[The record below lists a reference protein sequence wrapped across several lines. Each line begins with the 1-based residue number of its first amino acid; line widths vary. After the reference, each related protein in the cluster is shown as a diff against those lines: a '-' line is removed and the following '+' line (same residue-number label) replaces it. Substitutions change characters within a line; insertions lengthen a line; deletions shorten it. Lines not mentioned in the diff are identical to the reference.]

1 MSRFFEQVVT
11 QADQE
16 SKSVIGY
23 TVMDFQD
30 DGFGNSVPFADHRAA
45 VITTK
50 TTEKDGKQITKTTSF
65 VGMGALEIDAM
76 IAALQAAKREV
87 MIKRM
92 AETSKWHANFMSVE
106 ADQEAIAE
114 AISEGFEG

>member
-1 MSRFFEQVVT
+1 MSRFFEQVVS

-16 SKSVIGY
+16 SSSVIGY

-50 TTEKDGKQITKTTSF
+50 TTEKDGMQTTSF
-65 VGMGALEIDAM
+65 TSMDALEIDDM
-76 IAALQAAKREV
+76 IAALQAAKRQV

-92 AETSKWHANFMSVE
+92 AETSKWHANLMAVE
-106 ADQEAIAE
+106 ADQEAAAE
-114 AISEGFEG
+114 ALAEGLEG